1 MSMIR
6 RDIAQGVTVRAT
18 DTEDAAPVLSGLT
31 AVFNTWTDIGGMF
44 RERIAPG
51 AFTRALKE
59 SVSKVDTAAL
69 FNHKP
74 DKLLGRYNAGTLR
87 LKETDQGLRY
97 DVDLDMDSELGR
109 QIARYVERGE
119 LTGNSFAFT
128 INKQSWDED
137 EESGEV
143 SRTITEVGELYDVGP
158 VVFPAYPTAKIDA
171 VRELREA
178 GFEIADELE
187 DDDDEDEIEF
197 EPAPEL
203 DDLVNAK
210 SDRLHEMLEKLK
222 K

>member
-1 MSMIR
+1 MSIIR
-6 RDIAQGVTVRAT
+6 RDVALGVEVREK
-18 DTEDAAPVLSGLT
+18 DEDGAAPVLSGHT
-31 AVFNTWTDIGGMF
+31 AVFNSWTDIGGMF

-59 SVSKVDTAAL
+59 SASKVDTAAL
-69 FNHKP
+69 FNHAS
-74 DKLLGRYNAGTLR
+74 DNILGRYNAGTLR
-87 LKETDQGLRY
+87 LKETDEGLHY
-97 DVDLDMDSELGR
+97 DVDLDMESELGR

-128 INKQSWDED
+128 INKQTWDED
-137 EESGEV
+137 EESGEI
-143 SRTITEVGELYDVGP
+143 SRTITEVGDLYDVGP
-158 VVFPAYPTAKIDA
+158 VTFPAYPDATIDA

-178 GFEIADELE
+178 GFEIADEV
-187 DDDDEDEIEF
+187 DEDEPEIEF

-210 SDRLHEMLEKLK
+210 SDRLHEMLEQLK